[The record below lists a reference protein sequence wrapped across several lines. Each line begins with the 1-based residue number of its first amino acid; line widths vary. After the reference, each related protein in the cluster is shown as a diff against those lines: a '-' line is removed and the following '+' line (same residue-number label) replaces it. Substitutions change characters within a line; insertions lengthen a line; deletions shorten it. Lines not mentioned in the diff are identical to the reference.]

1 MQRGSARRK
10 LALTRRCQAA
20 FSAPFKSSRATTAR
34 NSAARNS
41 AATATVNQESKKSF
55 IRYGS
60 DACWIRTTT
69 TKYKYKFDDRN
80 ITI

>member
-1 MQRGSARRK
+1 MQRGSARRE

-20 FSAPFKSSRATTAR
+20 FNAPFKSSRATT
-34 NSAARNS
+34 ARNS

-69 TKYKYKFDDRN
+69 IKYNYKFDDRN